1 MSNVLPNLKY
11 SKEHEWVEVIGED
24 KVRIGITDY
33 AQHSLGD
40 IVFVEVPEVGDQVEV
55 DESMGTVESVKAVSD
70 VYCPV
75 SGEVL
80 EVNEALED
88 DPEIVN
94 NAPYGEGWMVIIQLS
109 DPSQLDELLTGEQYE
124 ALIQEE
130 E

>member
-11 SKEHEWVEVIGED
+11 SKEHEWIEVIGD
-24 KVRIGITDY
+24 NKVRIGITDY

-40 IVFVEVPEVGDQVEV
+40 IVFVELPGVGDLAEA

-70 VYCPV
+70 VYSPV

-94 NAPYGEGWMVIIQLS
+94 NDPYGEGWMAIIALS
-109 DPSQLDELLTGEQYE
+109 DPSQLDGLLTAEQYE

>member
-11 SKEHEWVEVIGED
+11 SKEHEWIEVIGD
-24 KVRIGITDY
+24 NKVRIGITDY

-40 IVFVEVPEVGDQVEV
+40 IVFVELPGVGDQAEA

-70 VYCPV
+70 VYSPV

-94 NAPYGEGWMVIIQLS
+94 NDPYGEGWMAIIALS
-109 DPSQLDELLTGEQYE
+109 DPSQLDGLLTAEQYE